1 MGRFVSV
8 LVATVTGLV
17 VLLSFKTA
25 PAKAPHPVALAGLVP
40 GVASALPESSAPV
53 SSAAASSA
61 PASSAPAS
69 SAPVSSV
76 PVSSAPATVAP
87 STAPATKSSVPTAK
101 ASPTPTKSTA
111 KPTPKPTVTPK
122 PTPKPSSTT
131 KTVTGSAVTV
141 GEGRRVF
148 GVVQVR
154 LTLTNGK
161 ITSVSAVQAPDADP
175 HSAQISQFSI
185 PILGQE
191 VLSAQGAS
199 INAVSGA
206 TYTSNAYAQ
215 SVQAALDAAKA

>member
-25 PAKAPHPVALAGLVP
+25 PAKAPRPAALAGLVP

-53 SSAAASSA
+53 SSAAASSVPA
-61 PASSAPAS
+61 SSVPASSVPASSAPAT
-69 SAPVSSV
+69 A
-76 PVSSAPATVAP
+76 AP

-111 KPTPKPTVTPK
+111 KPTPKPT
-122 PTPKPSSTT
+122 PTPTAKPSSTT
-131 KTVTGSAVTV
+131 KTVTGSSVTV

-161 ITSVSAVQAPDADP
+161 ITSISAVQAPDADP

-199 INAVSGA
+199 IDAVSGA

>member
-53 SSAAASSA
+53 TSAA
-61 PASSAPAS
+61 ASSAPAS

-76 PVSSAPATVAP
+76 PVSSAPAPVAP
-87 STAPATKSSVPTAK
+87 STAPATKSTVPTAK
-101 ASPTPTKSTA
+101 ASPTLTKSTA

-131 KTVTGSAVTV
+131 KTVTGSTVTV

-161 ITSVSAVQAPDADP
+161 ITSISAVQAPDADP

-199 INAVSGA
+199 IDAVSGA

>member
-25 PAKAPHPVALAGLVP
+25 PAKAPRPAALAGLVP

-61 PASSAPAS
+61 PVSSV
-69 SAPVSSV
+69 PVSSV
-76 PVSSAPATVAP
+76 PVSSVPATAAP
-87 STAPATKSSVPTAK
+87 STAPATKSSIPTAK

-111 KPTPKPTVTPK
+111 KPTPKPT
-122 PTPKPSSTT
+122 PTPKPSSAT
-131 KTVTGSAVTV
+131 KTVTGSTVTV

-161 ITSVSAVQAPDADP
+161 ITSISAVQAPDADP

-199 INAVSGA
+199 IDAVSGA